1 MAEPEVIGRYRI
13 EKELGQGGMSVV
25 YLARDPYMKRRV
37 AIKILPR
44 HYAAENGFLLRFQ
57 REAQVIASLEHP
69 AIVPV
74 HDFGEH
80 DGQPYIVMR
89 YMPGGSLADRLK
101 RGPLGLAEAAR
112 ILDRLA
118 PALDEAHAQGIIH
131 RDLKPGN
138 ILFDQCDRAYLCDF
152 GLVKFSEI
160 SATPLTSSG
169 GVVGTPAYMS
179 PEQARGVS
187 TLDGRTD
194 VYSLG
199 VIFYEMLAGALPY
212 RAETPMG
219 LAMMHVLE
227 PVPSILARKPD
238 VPPGADAIIRRA
250 MAKERE
256 DRYPTPTALAAAVGR
271 LAEAERAAAAVAAL
285 QSPPE
290 PPAPFWRRGR
300 VPLWLFGGT
309 VTLAALAVALVM
321 GGIIPSSAWTPGA
334 PEAPL
339 TATATTSQLAR
350 PAVPSATTA
359 PSPTATWT
367 PTVTPTPTMT
377 PTATVP
383 TQVPVVVPT
392 NTRRPPPTNTP
403 VPPTNTLPPP
413 TNTPV
418 PPPPAPTNTPK
429 PPPTNTPPPAA
440 TNTPPPSAPTNTPPP
455 APTNT
460 PPL

>member
-1 MAEPEVIGRYRI
+1 MAEPEAIGRYRI

-74 HDFGEH
+74 HDFGEQ

-89 YMPGGSLADRLK
+89 FMPGGSLADRLK

-179 PEQARGVS
+179 PEQARGVA

-212 RAETPMG
+212 KAETPMG

-227 PVPSILARKPD
+227 PVPSILAKKPD
-238 VPPGADAIIRRA
+238 VPPGSDAIIRRA

-256 DRYPTPTALAAAVGR
+256 DRYPTPTALAAAVAR
-271 LAEAERAAAAVAAL
+271 LAEAEKAAAVVAAL
-285 QSPPE
+285 QGPPG
-290 PPAPFWRRGR
+290 PSVPFWRRGR
-300 VPLWLFGGT
+300 APLWL
-309 VTLAALAVALVM
+309 LASAVALLVLAVALVVS
-321 GGIIPSSAWTPGA
+321 GIIPSAAWSSGPPVA
-334 PEAPL
+334 S
-339 TATATTSQLAR
+339 ATATTSQLAQ
-350 PAVPSATTA
+350 PAVPTATLT
-359 PSPTATWT
+359 PSPTLTLT
-367 PTVTPTPTMT
+367 PTLTPTPTVT

-383 TQVPVVVPT
+383 TQAPVVVPT
-392 NTRRPPPTNTP
+392 NTRRPLPTSTP
-403 VPPTNTLPPP
+403 QPSATPTLPPP
-413 TNTPV
+413 TDTPQPLPTS
-418 PPPPAPTNTPK
+418 PPQ
-429 PPPTNTPPPAA
+429 PPPTNTPPPA
-440 TNTPPPSAPTNTPPP
+440 PPTNTPP
-455 APTNT
+455 ALSTNT
-460 PPL
+460 PPF

>member
-1 MAEPEVIGRYRI
+1 MAEPEAIGRYRI
-13 EKELGQGGMSVV
+13 EKELGQGGMSLV

-112 ILDRLA
+112 IVDRLA

-187 TLDGRTD
+187 KLDGRTD

-199 VIFYEMLAGALPY
+199 VVFYEMLAGALPY

-238 VPPGADAIIRRA
+238 VPPGCDAIIRRA

-256 DRYPTPTALAAAVGR
+256 DRYPTPTALAAAIAR
-271 LAEAERAAAAVAAL
+271 LAESEKAAAAVAAL

-290 PPAPFWRRGR
+290 TPGPFWRRGR
-300 VPLWLFGGT
+300 ASLWILGT
-309 VTLAALAVALVM
+309 AVALVVLTVALVVS
-321 GGIIPSSAWTPGA
+321 GILPSSAWTPG
-334 PEAPL
+334 PPV
-339 TATATTSQLAR
+339 TSATATTAQLAR
-350 PAVPSATTA
+350 PAAPSATSA
-359 PSPTATWT
+359 PSSTPTWT
-367 PTVTPTPTMT
+367 PTLTPTPTVT

-383 TQVPVVVPT
+383 TQAPVVVPT
-392 NTRRPPPTNTP
+392 NTRRPPPTSTP
-403 VPPTNTLPPP
+403 PPSPTDTLPPP

-418 PPPPAPTNTPK
+418 PLPPAPTNTPK
-429 PPPTNTPPPAA
+429 PAPTNTPPPAA

-460 PPL
+460 PPP

>member
-1 MAEPEVIGRYRI
+1 MAEPEAIGRYRI

-199 VIFYEMLAGALPY
+199 VILYEMLTGDKPY
-212 RAETPMG
+212 HADTPMG
-219 LAMMHVLE
+219 LAMKHVLE
-227 PVPSILARKPD
+227 PVPRILERRPD
-238 VPPGADAIIRRA
+238 LPPDCEAVITRA
-250 MAKERE
+250 LAKERE
-256 DRYPTPTALAAAVGR
+256 GRFPTATALAAATANVARARRMPAGR
-271 LAEAERAAAAVAAL
+271 VSGLEPVTAPPSRPAPAPPPETPVRSPESRRRVPRWLLVVAAVACL
-285 QSPPE
+285 VE
-290 PPAPFWRRGR
+290 IGR
-300 VPLWLFGGT
+300 AHV
-309 VTLAALAVALVM
+309 
-321 GGIIPSSAWTPGA
+321 
-334 PEAPL
+334 
-339 TATATTSQLAR
+339 
-350 PAVPSATTA
+350 
-359 PSPTATWT
+359 
-367 PTVTPTPTMT
+367 
-377 PTATVP
+377 
-383 TQVPVVVPT
+383 
-392 NTRRPPPTNTP
+392 
-403 VPPTNTLPPP
+403 
-413 TNTPV
+413 
-418 PPPPAPTNTPK
+418 
-429 PPPTNTPPPAA
+429 
-440 TNTPPPSAPTNTPPP
+440 
-455 APTNT
+455 
-460 PPL
+460 